1 MASKVVLHCNMPISH
16 RTNILAAR
24 RGPQPA
30 AGNGREDALYVGS
43 LEKGLRVLGAFDS
56 GRQFMTL
63 REIAEACGMDKS
75 AAQRFTHTLTQL
87 GYLEKCGETKR
98 FALGK
103 KVLEPSF
110 NYLRANAL
118 VEAASPVLIEL
129 QKSCG
134 QRVNLSLFDDTSIIY
149 AIRQLSKREYYFS
162 SLIGRR
168 MPIYCT
174 SGGRMMLA
182 YLAKEEVNDILKR
195 CTLKPITPKTIH
207 EPAKVRAKIA
217 EAREKGYAL
226 TVEETV
232 LGELVVAGAIIG
244 ANGRP
249 AAAIH
254 IAGSLSEWTA
264 AQFEKKFG
272 PLASE
277 TAHALG
283 RTK

>member
-1 MASKVVLHCNMPISH
+1 MQYGYIANHYYSQMK
-16 RTNILAAR
+16 
-24 RGPQPA
+24 
-30 AGNGREDALYVGS
+30 EDALYVGS
-43 LEKGLRVLGAFDS
+43 LEKGLRVLGAFDA
-56 GRQFMTL
+56 GRQFLTL

-87 GYLEKCGETKR
+87 GYLEKCGDTKR

-103 KVLEPSF
+103 KVLELSF
-110 NYLRANAL
+110 NYLRANTL

-129 QKSCG
+129 QKATG

-182 YLAKEEVNDILKR
+182 HLPREEVNDILKR
-195 CTLKPITPKTIH
+195 CTFKALTPRTIH
-207 EPAKVRAKIA
+207 EPARVRAKIA

-232 LGELVVAGAIIG
+232 LGEQVVAGAILG

-249 AAAIH
+249 AAAVH
-254 IAGSLSEWTA
+254 IAGSLSEFTPS
-264 AQFEKKFG
+264 QFEKKFG
-272 PLASE
+272 PLAAEAS
-277 TAHALG
+277 HAL
-283 RTK
+283 RR